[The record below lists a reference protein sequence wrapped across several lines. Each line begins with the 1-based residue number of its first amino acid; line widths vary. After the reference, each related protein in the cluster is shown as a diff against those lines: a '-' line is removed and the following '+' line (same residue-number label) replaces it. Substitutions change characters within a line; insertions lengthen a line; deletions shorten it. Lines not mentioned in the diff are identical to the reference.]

1 MMPDRIVDF
10 HEPVTLVGG
19 GDADAAQLR
28 LALAL
33 APRLLAADGG
43 ANMALAEGL
52 RPELVIGDFDSI
64 TAETLAAIAADR
76 HMRIEEQ
83 ESTDFEKCLSRI
95 RAPFILGLGFMGP
108 RADHGLAAWNA
119 LVRHVD
125 ARCILLGSQDLAF
138 AAPAR
143 LELDLAPGTRVSLFP
158 MARVTGRSRGLRWPV
173 DGLVL
178 APDGRVG
185 TSNEAEGRVEL
196 AFDGRGMLVILPV
209 GCLEAAITALRS
221 VPD

>member
-19 GDADAAQLR
+19 GDVQAAQLR

-52 RPELVIGDFDSI
+52 RPDLVIGDFDSV
-64 TAETLAAIAADR
+64 TADTLAAIGADR
-76 HMRIEEQ
+76 QMRIEEQ

-95 RAPFILGLGFMGP
+95 RAPYILGLGFMGP

-119 LVRHVD
+119 LVRHAG
-125 ARCILLGSQDLAF
+125 ARCILLGPQDLAF

-143 LELDLAPGTRVSLFP
+143 LALDLVQGTRISLFP
-158 MARVTGRSRGLRWPV
+158 MTRVTGRSRGLRWPI

-185 TSNEAEGRVEL
+185 TSNEADGPVDL
-196 AFDGRGMLVILPV
+196 AFDGPGMLVILPV
-209 GCLEAAITALRS
+209 DCLDAAITALRS
-221 VPD
+221 ATG

>member
-19 GDADAAQLR
+19 GDADAAQFR

-43 ANMALAEGL
+43 ANMAVAEGL
-52 RPELVIGDFDSI
+52 RPELVIGDFDSV
-64 TAETLAAIAADR
+64 TAETLATIGPDR
-76 HMRIEEQ
+76 QMHIPEQ
-83 ESTDFEKCLSRI
+83 ESTDFEKCLMRI

-119 LVRHVD
+119 LVRH
-125 ARCILLGSQDLAF
+125 AGAHCILLGPKDLAF

-143 LELDLAPGTRVSLFP
+143 LALDLAPGTRISLFP
-158 MARVTGRSRGLRWPV
+158 MARVTGQSRGLRWPI

-185 TSNEAEGRVEL
+185 TSNEAEGQVDL
-196 AFDGRGMLVILPV
+196 AFDGPGMLVILPV
-209 GCLEAAITALRS
+209 GCLTPAITALRS
-221 VPD
+221 ARG